1 MICDSFLINH
11 YTCSN
16 VKSIIEAV
24 EQSVKKYE
32 NDQIH
37 LKENLINILKNDEY
51 GPDVMIMLFTNTE
64 TYIVSKFVFDIEN
77 IIVMLI

>member
-1 MICDSFLINH
+1 
-11 YTCSN
+11 
-16 VKSIIEAV
+16 
-24 EQSVKKYE
+24 
-32 NDQIH
+32 